1 MLTIV
6 IPESEFF
13 NSETNEFVQIKG
25 QKLQLEHSLKSIS
38 KWESKWHKPFL
49 SKEQKTK
56 EETLDYIRC
65 MTLNDNVDPIVFHA
79 IPESEK
85 VRIADYIQDPMTA
98 TTIRSDNNAPKNRNI
113 ITSEILYYDMVAL
126 NIPFECENWHLN
138 RLIMLIEVCNEKN
151 KPKKK
156 IPKSDLAR
164 RNRSLN
170 AARRKRIGTTG

>member
-1 MLTIV
+1 MLTIT

-25 QKLQLEHSLKSIS
+25 QKLRLEHSLKSIS

-49 SKEQKTK
+49 SRDQKTA
-56 EETLDYIRC
+56 EEVTDYIRC
-65 MTLNDNVDPIVFHA
+65 MSIDDEIDFSVFYA

-85 VRIADYIQDPMTA
+85 TRIAEYIQDPMTA
-98 TTIRSDNNAPKNRNI
+98 TTIRSDKNAPKNRNI